1 MDSYVQKNGF
11 GLLSHTVLSF
21 VKRTQWTWQTPF
33 SNNTTDNSTYGRH
46 QMISTEIRLIMFF
59 APEDGETIKSA
70 KLRPGVD
77 CSSDY
82 SSLLQNLDLN

>member
-1 MDSYVQKNGF
+1 
-11 GLLSHTVLSF
+11 
-21 VKRTQWTWQTPF
+21 
-33 SNNTTDNSTYGRH
+33 
-46 QMISTEIRLIMFF
+46 MISTEIRLITFF

>member
-1 MDSYVQKNGF
+1 MPRG
-11 GLLSHTVLSF
+11 HTGHSKHAL
-21 VKRTQWTWQTPF
+21 P
-33 SNNTTDNSTYGRH
+33 TTSEKTTYGRH